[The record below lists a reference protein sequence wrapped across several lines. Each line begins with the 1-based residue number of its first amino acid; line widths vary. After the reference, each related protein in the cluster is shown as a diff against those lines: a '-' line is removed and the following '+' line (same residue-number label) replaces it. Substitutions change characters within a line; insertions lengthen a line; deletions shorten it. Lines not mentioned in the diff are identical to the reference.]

1 MFLVV
6 YYWIAFKDNKDF
18 DNLLIKSVAASYIL
32 TIVFDT
38 IVSKCNIV
46 FRNQNYKILTYFSVS
61 ALLGLFIGKIISHRW
76 FNLLLHK
83 LHIGRTTNEN
93 IWDDVIKPNTWVRIF
108 MKDGTSYMGQYR
120 YGEPFQ
126 REPIIVLATWQ
137 KFDKNVNI
145 VIDNTQNPNEIIMIN
160 TKDFEKIEITY
171 QETKEI
177 WIVRVWK
184 FILEKIKRNEEQS
197 QEQEN

>member
-1 MFLVV
+1 M
-6 YYWIAFKDNKDF
+6 
-18 DNLLIKSVAASYIL
+18 
-32 TIVFDT
+32 
-38 IVSKCNIV
+38 
-46 FRNQNYKILTYFSVS
+46 
-61 ALLGLFIGKIISHRW
+61 
-76 FNLLLHK
+76 
-83 LHIGRTTNEN
+83 E
-93 IWDDVIKPNTWVRIF
+93 
-108 MKDGTSYMGQYR
+108 
-120 YGEPFQ
+120 
-126 REPIIVLATWQ
+126 

>member
-1 MFLVV
+1 M
-6 YYWIAFKDNKDF
+6 
-18 DNLLIKSVAASYIL
+18 
-32 TIVFDT
+32 
-38 IVSKCNIV
+38 
-46 FRNQNYKILTYFSVS
+46 S